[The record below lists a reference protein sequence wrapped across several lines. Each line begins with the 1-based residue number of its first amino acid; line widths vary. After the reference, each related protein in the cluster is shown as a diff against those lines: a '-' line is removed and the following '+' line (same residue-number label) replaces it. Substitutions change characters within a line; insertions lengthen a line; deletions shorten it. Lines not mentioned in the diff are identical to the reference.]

1 MLKMDATIMVVL
13 QWRYRDL
20 VVQPFMHVL
29 VLVLQLVWLL
39 KMVVA
44 IVVVMQWMH

>member
-1 MLKMDATIMVVL
+1 LLKMDATMMVVL